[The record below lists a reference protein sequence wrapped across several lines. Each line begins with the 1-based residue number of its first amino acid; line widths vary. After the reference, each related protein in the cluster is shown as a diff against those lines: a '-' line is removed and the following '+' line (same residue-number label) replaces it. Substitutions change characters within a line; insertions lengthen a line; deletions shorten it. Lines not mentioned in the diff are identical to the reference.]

1 MEVQHASH
9 FPIQA
14 WSRIDT
20 AISELE
26 SLSNDWIWKNG
37 NLKMAGIGNPDFLIK
52 DILSDGVFRPFV
64 PDNCI
69 KRNQSCK
76 AVDSKN
82 LEVAGDDENEEDI
95 NLFDDENEPKEEVVK
110 YVKETV
116 DIQIGSNNSQPL
128 VNSNQNTLDKVV
140 IKLKDIVK

>member
-20 AISELE
+20 AMSELK
-26 SLSNDWIWKNG
+26 SLSNDWIWKDSD
-37 NLKMAGIGNPDFLIK
+37 LKMAGIGNPDFLIK

-64 PDNCI
+64 PENCI
-69 KRNQSCK
+69 KRSQSCK

-82 LEVAGDDENEEDI
+82 LKVAGDDESEEDI
-95 NLFDDENEPKEEVVK
+95 NLFDDENEPFVEPKEEVVK

-116 DIQIGSNNSQPL
+116 DIQIGSNKSQLL
-128 VNSNQNTLDKVV
+128 VNSNQNTL
-140 IKLKDIVK
+140 IMLLLN

>member
-1 MEVQHASH
+1 MHLDQGVIVDA
-9 FPIQA
+9 
-14 WSRIDT
+14 

-26 SLSNDWIWKNG
+26 LLSNDWIWKDND
-37 NLKMAGIGNPDFLIK
+37 LKMAGIGNLDFLIK

-64 PDNCI
+64 PENCI
-69 KRNQSCK
+69 KRSQSCK

-95 NLFDDENEPKEEVVK
+95 NLFDDENEPFVEPKEEVVK

-116 DIQIGSNNSQPL
+116 DIQIGSNNSQLL
-128 VNSNQNTLDKVV
+128 VNSNQNTL
-140 IKLKDIVK
+140 IMLLLN

>member
-1 MEVQHASH
+1 MEVQHAPH

-26 SLSNDWIWKNG
+26 SLSNDWIWKDSD
-37 NLKMAGIGNPDFLIK
+37 LKMAGIGNPDFLIK

-64 PDNCI
+64 PENCI
-69 KRNQSCK
+69 KRSQSCK

-82 LEVAGDDENEEDI
+82 LKVAGDEDI
-95 NLFDDENEPKEEVVK
+95 NLFDDENEPFVEPKEEVVK

-116 DIQIGSNNSQPL
+116 DIQISSNDSQPL
-128 VNSNQNTLDKVV
+128 VNSNKKQ
-140 IKLKDIVK
+140 